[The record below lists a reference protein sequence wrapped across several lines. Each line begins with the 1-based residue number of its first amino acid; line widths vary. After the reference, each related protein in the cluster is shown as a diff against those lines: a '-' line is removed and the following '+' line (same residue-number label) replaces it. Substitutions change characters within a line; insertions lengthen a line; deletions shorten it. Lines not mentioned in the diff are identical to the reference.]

1 MKRIFPPIFWVV
13 IGMLIVGSATMAVS
27 RYLTLGIEE
36 SSGVTLIARA
46 TTTPKSIPA
55 YTFYILEHQEA
66 GQGTG
71 IKAKQADGTYICYG
85 ATKLGWIIV
94 SC

>member
-1 MKRIFPPIFWVV
+1 
-13 IGMLIVGSATMAVS
+13 MLIIGSVTMAVS
-27 RYLTLGIEE
+27 RYRPLNAED
-36 SSGVTLIARA
+36 SSGVIEISRP

-55 YTFYILEHQEA
+55 YTFYVLEHQEG

-85 ATKLGWIIV
+85 ALKMGWVIV